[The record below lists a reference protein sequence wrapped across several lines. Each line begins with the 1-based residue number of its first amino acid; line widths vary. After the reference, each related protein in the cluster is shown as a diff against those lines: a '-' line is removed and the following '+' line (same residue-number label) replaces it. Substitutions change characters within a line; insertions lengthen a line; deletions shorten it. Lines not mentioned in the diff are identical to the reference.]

1 MYKDGLP
8 TTLDS
13 ANGQGWLNRSQPY
26 ISQPEAGKIAVVF
39 GPSEAYWFAQDGD
52 NYSPLHGSNASLSFD
67 SSNCHYVFNNR
78 SASVSTFTNKGV
90 ADGGVS
96 PGGQL
101 QQTRYTSDG
110 QIAEIFQQYE
120 QGGQTVT
127 NSNVYEYISSGPNV
141 GKLQSLTVKR
151 SINPTTEIRRMVYSY
166 YEADEEFGSLG
177 DLKTGV
183 EQILR
188 GVTWVDHETSYYR
201 YYKEGDANG
210 FAHGLR
216 YVLGPQAFARLKQDP
231 QVADPFLAT
240 NSKIAEY
247 ADKYFEYDAQ
257 QRATKSVIQAGLLSY
272 TYAYTVSAHSDS
284 VSNWK
289 QKVTVT
295 RPDGSQQ
302 STYTNYLQST
312 LLVDFSFGGD
322 HWIDYYEYDA
332 DSREILHAH
341 PSAVIGYDEGD
352 ANLAVILRADEG
364 LIDLT
369 NYYATTTATPTTP
382 GGVSGKAQFTKI
394 QKGTSSAE
402 IKLSETTY
410 FERSAGNATFYP
422 IAELTRFRH
431 TDGTGEITT
440 SFAYTWFDGT
450 TQVEQRTTMLP
461 IVPVNQNGTGL
472 AEIITEIYND
482 YGHLIWVRDARGF
495 ITYRAYDLALGVMTQ
510 EIQDV
515 DGAKVTL
522 PNGWST
528 PVGGGLNLVTDYE
541 YDSLGRMTQSLGPM
555 HEMQGQS
562 TRTAR
567 WAAYRDL
574 EDETY
579 SAIGYAVGTPGDYVY
594 TLVNP
599 VQISRTSDDGL
610 TADSIT
616 AVRGAFEAT
625 DCTCDLEGAGVVESP
640 GRLSVSDQFPQSSW
654 VAWSSTFANRQGQLV
669 ANRTYHAIPE
679 CGEGAIH
686 ANYDESTYGYDEMN
700 RQNRVTSASGTI
712 SRTVFGVRNQATS
725 QWIGTNDA
733 MATTTDPSGGGATGN
748 NMVQASASQYDDGE
762 AGGDGYLTQST
773 AFVDASTVRE
783 TAYQYDFRGRQV
795 AIDGEIDFYQE
806 IIYDNL
812 GNVIQID
819 RRDTNSEGNL
829 IARSETKYDNRGR
842 VYQAIRY
849 GVNPDTGTV
858 GNSLVDNTYYDASGN
873 VTESRPAGS
882 QSFTKSVYD
891 GIGRQIAE
899 YVGYSE
905 SSSSSSSFTGGSV
918 VSGDVVFEQMMTTY
932 DAASKVIFTTACQ
945 RYHDATGTGPLNGPS
960 GSQPKSRDSYTAMWY
975 DGIGR
980 KIAVGNYGTN
990 DNAGPPERPV
1000 APPSSSETILVT
1012 FTNYNQKGEAFEAI
1026 DAAGMISR
1034 TYSDAAGRTVR
1045 TIANFI
1051 SPMDCD
1057 CPGSDQNVT
1066 TLMQYGAGGHLAQ
1079 LTAVN
1084 SATGDQI
1091 TQYLYGVTPADSDL
1105 ASNDLLAAEIYPD
1118 VETSADRISYSY
1130 NRQGQRTAMTDQ
1142 NGSTHAY
1149 DYDMLGRQTADKVTT
1164 LGDGVDGAVRR
1175 IEKSYEVR
1183 GLIEKISSFDA
1194 TTFGDV
1200 VNESQSLYNAF
1211 AQLASQYQAHD
1222 GAVNTSTTPKVQ
1234 YGYADGSDNTIR
1246 LTSMTYPDGRILEY
1260 RYDDEA
1266 ADQLSRIRTLRWDGE
1281 DACQYSYLG
1290 LSTFVTTDYP
1300 ESQVKLDYALGGG
1313 TNPYSG
1319 FDRFGRIV
1327 DLLWRNY
1334 AASNSSSSS
1343 GSGDAL
1349 VHLQYGYNQA
1359 GSRTY
1364 RADLVAQSY
1373 GKDFDELYEYDESQ
1387 RLRKF
1392 HRGRLV
1398 NENTVIESPT
1408 LQQRWNLDAT
1418 GNWGNLTQSDQSD
1431 AAQSLDQ
1438 QRISNTANEIMQ
1450 IARTV
1455 GKNWATPNY
1464 DPNGNMTMIPQPKD
1478 MSETFQATWDAWN
1491 RLVKLDEP
1499 DGSGGWR
1506 TLVEYAYDGQS
1517 WRVIT
1522 KKYSNGMLDETTHI
1536 YFTSKWQ
1543 AIEKSI
1549 GTASGLEVA
1558 GCQQVWGLEFID
1570 GLVLRDI
1577 ASAEEAA
1584 SESRLYVAQDANW
1597 NIVALV
1603 SPASQI
1609 EERFVYDPYGVSRE
1623 VNPNYSAPYAGPDY
1637 WWETRFTGRE
1647 LDIATGL
1654 QLNRNRYLHLQL
1666 GVWASRDP
1674 LGYLDGASLYVPYFC
1689 PGSVD
1694 PDGLTTY
1701 QSTDGLVSIANSQCC
1716 KATDAQLR
1724 AAVKNTRGA
1733 CERISRA
1740 AFALVNFLDAIKAN
1754 FTNPDIGLGPWSTL
1768 DKDGY
1773 NDVVENVKRAYT
1785 CCKKTGIKMDCSRF
1799 ASDRCSGKE
1808 SETLM
1813 YTYMNMLTYENDS
1826 DIYVCPR
1833 FFTAPDRQQQMAI
1846 VHEIGRYC
1854 GRQIGDDTTSS
1865 APWNVAKWDAVL
1877 GSLGEP
1883 TFFEWL
1889 RKKQREAKPFRWPSP
1904 DAATPYLPP
1913 PDGLIDDRVPGA
1925 GMGGVPITHPPFVYF

>member
-382 GGVSGKAQFTKI
+382 GGVSGKVQFTKI
-394 QKGTSSAE
+394 QKGTSGAE

-616 AVRGAFEAT
+616 AVRGAFEAM

-960 GSQPKSRDSYTAMWY
+960 GSQPKSRDSYIAMWY

-980 KIAVGNYGTN
+980 QNAVANYGTN

-1057 CPGSDQNVT
+1057 CPGSDQNAT
-1066 TLMQYGAGGHLAQ
+1066 TLMQYGAGGKLAQ
-1079 LTAVN
+1079 LVAVN
-1084 SATGDQI
+1084 RDTGDQV
-1091 TQYLYGVTPADSDL
+1091 TQYLYGVTLASSDL

-1118 VETSADRISYSY
+1118 AKSSADRVTYAY
-1130 NRQGQRTAMTDQ
+1130 NRQGQRASMVDQ
-1142 NGSTHAY
+1142 NGSVHEY
-1149 DYDMLGRQTADKVTT
+1149 DYDLLGRSIADRVPV
-1164 LGDGVDGAVRR
+1164 LAIGVDGAVRR
-1175 IEKSYEVR
+1175 IETTYDVR
-1183 GLIEKISSFDA
+1183 GLVEKATSYDA
-1194 TTFGDV
+1194 ATSGNV
-1200 VNESQSLYNAF
+1200 VNQAQNAYNSF
-1211 AQLASQYQAHD
+1211 EQLMVQYQAHD
-1222 GAVNTSTTPKVQ
+1222 GAVDTGTTPKVQ
-1234 YGYADGSDNTIR
+1234 YGYADGSANTVR
-1246 LTSMTYPDGRILEY
+1246 PTSMTYPNGTQLEY
-1260 RYDDEA
+1260 RYDDPDA
-1266 ADQLSRIRTLRWDGE
+1266 NNLSRIRTLHWDGS
-1281 DACQYSYLG
+1281 DVCSYNYLG
-1290 LSTFVTTDYP
+1290 LKTFVTTDYLQP
-1300 ESQVKLDYALGGG
+1300 QVQLDYALGSGA
-1313 TNPYSG
+1313 NPYAG
-1319 FDRFGRIV
+1319 FDRFGRII
-1327 DLLWRNY
+1327 DLLWAKY
-1334 AASNSSSSS
+1334 GVDSSSSS
-1343 GSGDAL
+1343 SNGGQGNSV
-1349 VHLQYGYNQA
+1349 VHLKYGYDRESN
-1359 GSRTY
+1359 RTH
-1364 RADLVAQSY
+1364 REDLVAQAY
-1373 GKDFDELYEYDESQ
+1373 GKNFDELYEYDGLH
-1387 RLRKF
+1387 RLKKF
-1392 HRGRLV
+1392 HRGRL
-1398 NENTVIESPT
+1398 TVDNQTITSPT
-1408 LQQRWNLDAT
+1408 LQQGWVLDAT
-1418 GNWGNLTQSDQSD
+1418 GNWQNFTQNDQAD
-1431 AAQSLDQ
+1431 ANRTLDQ
-1438 QRISNTANEIMQ
+1438 QRLANRVNEITQ

-1455 GKNWATPNY
+1455 GQQWATPEY
-1464 DPNGNMTMIPQPKD
+1464 DKNGNMTTIPQLEEPTATYKG
-1478 MSETFQATWDAWN
+1478 TWDAWN
-1491 RLVKLDEP
+1491 RLVKLEEP
-1499 DGSGGWR
+1499 NGDGGWQN
-1506 TLVEYAYDGQS
+1506 LMQYQYDGQA
-1517 WRVIT
+1517 WRIISLKHSGGIAEET
-1522 KKYSNGMLDETTHI
+1522 KHV
-1536 YFTSKWQ
+1536 YFTSQWQ
-1543 AIEKSI
+1543 EIEVRV
-1549 GTASGLEVA
+1549 GTTPIDAPAS
-1558 GCQQVWGLEFID
+1558 QQFVWGERYID
-1570 GLVLRDI
+1570 DLLLRDRD
-1577 ASAEEAA
+1577 ST
-1584 SESRLYVAQDANW
+1584 SEGFLNERLYVTQDANW
-1597 NIVALV
+1597 NVVAISNTEGSILARIAY
-1603 SPASQI
+1603 S
-1609 EERFVYDPYGVSRE
+1609 PYGVDSDLNSAFEECDAETLSWTRRYHG
-1623 VNPNYSAPYAGPDY
+1623 YSQCQVTFLFNVRMRSYHPC
-1637 WWETRFTGRE
+1637 
-1647 LDIATGL
+1647 
-1654 QLNRNRYLHLQL
+1654 L
-1666 GVWASRDP
+1666 GIWISRDP
-1674 LGYLDGASLYVPYFC
+1674 DGYGLDANLYLFDRANPLAYIDFTGKKPLSDKEKEELKGCLCRVNEGAPQDGLAWVECDGKGGLRVKYLPKDDIPSPVDQGCFKTCGAYNC
-1689 PGSVD
+1689 TGSHERVHIEQIKHVNPDVCKGKIAGGHIQVSSDCTSIFECRAHVVD
-1694 PDGLTTY
+1694 QDCLLNIFDKLSKKDKPCTLPDGSRRSCKSYIQNSITERKQKVEQKYKCKDKAINLP
-1701 QSTDGLVSIANSQCC
+1701 GL
-1716 KATDAQLR
+1716 
-1724 AAVKNTRGA
+1724 
-1733 CERISRA
+1733 
-1740 AFALVNFLDAIKAN
+1740 
-1754 FTNPDIGLGPWSTL
+1754 P
-1768 DKDGY
+1768 
-1773 NDVVENVKRAYT
+1773 
-1785 CCKKTGIKMDCSRF
+1785 
-1799 ASDRCSGKE
+1799 
-1808 SETLM
+1808 
-1813 YTYMNMLTYENDS
+1813 
-1826 DIYVCPR
+1826 
-1833 FFTAPDRQQQMAI
+1833 
-1846 VHEIGRYC
+1846 
-1854 GRQIGDDTTSS
+1854 
-1865 APWNVAKWDAVL
+1865 
-1877 GSLGEP
+1877 
-1883 TFFEWL
+1883 
-1889 RKKQREAKPFRWPSP
+1889 
-1904 DAATPYLPP
+1904 
-1913 PDGLIDDRVPGA
+1913 
-1925 GMGGVPITHPPFVYF
+1925 